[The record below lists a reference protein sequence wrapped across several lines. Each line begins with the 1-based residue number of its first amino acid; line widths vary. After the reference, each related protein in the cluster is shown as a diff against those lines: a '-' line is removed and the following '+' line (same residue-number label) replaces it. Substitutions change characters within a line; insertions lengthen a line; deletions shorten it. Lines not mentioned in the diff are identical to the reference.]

1 MKRIQ
6 EYTLQDLVLDE
17 SFQRYV
23 RDGSDMDRAFW
34 EEYLLQN
41 PEKEDLITDS
51 KKVLNQIYEV
61 LPSGEF
67 EEELEKFVSIVEAD
81 KSVFIEPKKTR
92 SFSYYAIAASVSAI
106 ILVALFW
113 VFSSEL
119 APSGNNTEVVSIV
132 ERSTE
137 RGQRSNLVLKDGTKI
152 KLNSQSF
159 LTYPKN
165 FEKDLREVHVTGEAF
180 FEVKRDE
187 DRPFLVHMGDVSL
200 KVLGTSFNV
209 RAYPDEN
216 KLKVSL
222 ATGKVE
228 VIRNGV
234 VEATLTPNREAVY
247 DRFSGRVTTA
257 QFDPRFTLAW
267 KEDKIKFQKATFT
280 EIVNVLERWYDVSFS
295 YDEAI
300 EVKDFT
306 GEFENMAL
314 EDILKGMQHSL
325 NFKYEINGKKVKL
338 FTK

>member
-1 MKRIQ
+1 MKKIQ

-23 RDGSDMDRAFW
+23 RDGSDVDRAFW

-41 PEKEDLITDS
+41 PEKKSLVNDS
-51 KKVLNQIYEV
+51 KKVLGQIYEV

-81 KSVFIEPKKTR
+81 KHTFIAPNKTR
-92 SFSYYAIAASVSAI
+92 PFSYYAIAASLSAI
-106 ILVALFW
+106 ILVSLFW

-119 APSGNNTEVVSIV
+119 TSTKTMPEVVSIV

-159 LTYPKN
+159 LTYPKS
-165 FEKDLREVHVTGEAF
+165 FQKDLREVQVTGEAF

-187 DRPFLVHMGDVSL
+187 NRPFMVHMGEVSL
-200 KVLGTSFNV
+200 KVLGTSFNI

-216 KLKVSL
+216 KLKISL

-247 DRFSGRVTTA
+247 DRFSGQITTSE
-257 QFDPRFTLAW
+257 FDPRFTLAW
-267 KEDKIKFQKATFT
+267 KEDKIKFQKASFT
-280 EIVNVLERWYDVSFS
+280 EIVNVLEKWYDVSFS

-300 EVKDFT
+300 NVKDFT
-306 GEFENMAL
+306 GEFENMTL

-325 NFKYEINGKKVKL
+325 NFEYEINGKKVKL
-338 FTK
+338 ITK